1 MILSPDSNDGQETV
15 LNRTRGQKQPVWQ
28 RYLAG
33 LLCVCLC
40 VWTTVPA
47 AAHTPKFLETVQDHL
62 QMIEDHG
69 HSHGLE
75 VDLLWA
81 MHGHQHDLADHDHN
95 SAVLGKFAPKS
106 PAVFDGAS
114 WNFPNSDA
122 SSVLVF
128 PPERPPRI

>member
-1 MILSPDSNDGQETV
+1 MHWRQL
-15 LNRTRGQKQPVWQ
+15 
-28 RYLAG
+28 LAG
-33 LLCVCLC
+33 LVCACVF
-40 VWTTVPA
+40 VWTTVPSSS
-47 AAHTPKFLETVQDHL
+47 HTPKFLETVQDHL

-75 VDLLWA
+75 LDLLWA

-95 SAVLGKFAPKS
+95 TADLVKSGPKS
-106 PAVFDGAS
+106 HLDFDKSSWRLPA
-114 WNFPNSDA
+114 SDA